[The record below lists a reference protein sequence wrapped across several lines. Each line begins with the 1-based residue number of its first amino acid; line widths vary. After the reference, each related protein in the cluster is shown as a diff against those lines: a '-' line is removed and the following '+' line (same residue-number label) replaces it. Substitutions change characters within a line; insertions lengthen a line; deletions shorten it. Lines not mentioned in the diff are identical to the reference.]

1 MERLEIKKIEPE
13 ERYNL
18 LGLSR
23 NPFPSDGALLE
34 PPRVITFPD
43 KRLKEELENFLNT
56 LLHGGGVTKE
66 GRALIGEYGSGK
78 TFYLK
83 MVHYLVKKEFPNV
96 ASFYIQYPGYGFH
109 DFTGSI
115 VRAIGLGDIV
125 RKLWSV
131 IREELLNRVKEN
143 DLDWYYTIF
152 PSEKGKYPWFG
163 TSLQEHILSDYRTF
177 FDFAKKQRADVDAI
191 LSIFSKIIEKSVGIN
206 ANSTRKLS
214 RILMESHYKSYF
226 DWEDIAPKRQKE
238 IGDYEFLSAILSLIK
253 KVDNY
258 SFILIL
264 LDEFEEIP
272 ASKRFTVKEATDY
285 EYTIR
290 RLFDL
295 ASALPLGII
304 IAMVPTAWELTKEY
318 CEPLASRLLR
328 PIRIQPL
335 DKDGAKKLIVAY
347 LNDAREEKE
356 ALFPFPDNL
365 WELLPDI
372 VRINPRNLLNFC
384 HETVEIAASRR
395 TSIDEVLIKEIADMW
410 IAEFRERKG

>member
-1 MERLEIKKIEPE
+1 MERLEIKEMEPE
-13 ERYNL
+13 ERYKP

-43 KRLKEELENFLNT
+43 KRLKEELENFLNA
-56 LLHGGGVTKE
+56 LLHGDKKV

-83 MVHYLVKKEFPNV
+83 MVHYFVKKEFPKV
-96 ASFYIQYPGYGFH
+96 ASFYIQSPGYGFH
-109 DFTGSI
+109 DFTGSVI
-115 VRAIGLGDIV
+115 RAIGLGNIV
-125 RKLWSV
+125 RKLWNV
-131 IREELLNRVKEN
+131 IREELLSRVKKN
-143 DLDWYYTIF
+143 DLDWYYKIF
-152 PSEKGKYPWFG
+152 PSEKGRYPWFG
-163 TSLQEHILSDYRTF
+163 TSVQEHILSDHRTF
-177 FDFAKKQRADVDAI
+177 FDYAKKLRANIDAI
-191 LSIFSKIIEKSVGIN
+191 LSIFSEIIEKSIGVN
-206 ANSTRKLS
+206 ANGARKLS

-238 IGDYEFLSAILSLIK
+238 IGDYEFLSAIFSLIK
-253 KVDNY
+253 RVDNY
-258 SFILIL
+258 SCILIL

-285 EYTIR
+285 EYTLR

-295 ASALPLGII
+295 VSAMPLGII
-304 IAMVPTAWELTKEY
+304 IAMVPPAWELTEEY

-335 DKDGAKKLIVAY
+335 DPDGAKKLVLAY

-356 ALFPFPDNL
+356 TLFPFPDNL

-372 VRINPRNLLNFC
+372 VKTNPRNLLNFC
-384 HETVEIAASRR
+384 HEAIEIAVSRQ
-395 TSIDEVLIKEIADMW
+395 ILINEILIKEIADMW
-410 IAEFRERKG
+410 IAEFKERKR